1 MKLVCIIEYPGLT
14 YHKTYDQ
21 VASCRIWNSEEEGT
35 DDKDYLGKSFIYII
49 DNNNVQKRYLREFFI
64 PLEEFRE
71 KKLKE
76 LGI

>member
-21 VASCRIWNSEEEGT
+21 FDSEEGT

-64 PLEEFRE
+64 ALEEFRE
-71 KKLKE
+71 KKLLE
-76 LGI
+76 LGL

>member
-21 VASCRIWNSEEEGT
+21 VEEEGT

-64 PLEEFRE
+64 ALEEFRE

>member
-21 VASCRIWNSEEEGT
+21 VDSEEEGT
-35 DDKDYLGKSFIYII
+35 DNKDYLGKSFIYIT

-64 PLEEFRE
+64 ALEEFRE
-71 KKLKE
+71 KKLKK
-76 LGI
+76 LGL

>member
-21 VASCRIWNSEEEGT
+21 VDSEEEGT

>member
-21 VASCRIWNSEEEGT
+21 VEEGT
-35 DDKDYLGKSFIYII
+35 DNKDYFGKSFIHII

-64 PLEEFRE
+64 ALEEFRE

-76 LGI
+76 LGL

>member
-21 VASCRIWNSEEEGT
+21 VDSEEEGT
-35 DDKDYLGKSFIYII
+35 DDKDYLGKNFIYII

-64 PLEEFRE
+64 ALEEFRE
-71 KKLKE
+71 KKLLE
-76 LGI
+76 LGL

>member
-21 VASCRIWNSEEEGT
+21 VDSEEEGT
-35 DDKDYLGKSFIYII
+35 DNKDYLGKNFIYII

-71 KKLKE
+71 KKLLE
-76 LGI
+76 LGL

>member
-1 MKLVCIIEYPGLT
+1 MKLVCLIEYPGLT

-21 VASCRIWNSEEEGT
+21 VDSEEEGT
-35 DDKDYLGKSFIYII
+35 DNKDYLGKSFIYII

-64 PLEEFRE
+64 ALEEFRE

>member
-21 VASCRIWNSEEEGT
+21 VDSEEEVT
-35 DDKDYLGKSFIYII
+35 DNKDYFGKSFIHII

-71 KKLKE
+71 KKLLE

>member
-21 VASCRIWNSEEEGT
+21 VEEEGT

-64 PLEEFRE
+64 PLEESRE

>member
-21 VASCRIWNSEEEGT
+21 VEEEGT

-49 DNNNVQKRYLREFFI
+49 DHTTNL
-64 PLEEFRE
+64 P
-71 KKLKE
+71 KLKDYK
-76 LGI
+76 

>member
-21 VASCRIWNSEEEGT
+21 VDSEEEGN
-35 DDKDYLGKSFIYII
+35 DEKDYFGKNFFGKNFIYII

-71 KKLKE
+71 KKLLE
-76 LGI
+76 LGL

>member
-21 VASCRIWNSEEEGT
+21 VDSEEEGT
-35 DDKDYLGKSFIYII
+35 DNKDYLGKSFIYII

-64 PLEEFRE
+64 ALEEFRE
-71 KKLKE
+71 KKLKK
-76 LGI
+76 LGL

>member
-21 VASCRIWNSEEEGT
+21 VDSEEEGT
-35 DDKDYLGKSFIYII
+35 DNKDYLGKSFIYII

-64 PLEEFRE
+64 ALEEFRE
-71 KKLKE
+71 KKLLE
-76 LGI
+76 LGL

>member
-21 VASCRIWNSEEEGT
+21 VEEEGT
-35 DDKDYLGKSFIYII
+35 DNKDYLGKSFIYII

>member
-21 VASCRIWNSEEEGT
+21 VDSEEEGT
-35 DDKDYLGKSFIYII
+35 DNKDYLGKSFIYII

-64 PLEEFRE
+64 ALEEFRE

-76 LGI
+76 IGL

>member
-21 VASCRIWNSEEEGT
+21 VDSEEEGT
-35 DDKDYLGKSFIYII
+35 DNKDYLGKNFIYII

-76 LGI
+76 LGL

>member
-21 VASCRIWNSEEEGT
+21 VDSEEEGT
-35 DDKDYLGKSFIYII
+35 EDFGKRFFGKNFIYII
-49 DNNNVQKRYLREFFI
+49 DNNSVQKRYTRDFFI

-71 KKLKE
+71 KKLLE
-76 LGI
+76 LGL

>member
-21 VASCRIWNSEEEGT
+21 VDSEEEGT
-35 DDKDYLGKSFIYII
+35 EDFGKRFLGKNFIYII
-49 DNNNVQKRYLREFFI
+49 DNNSVQKRYLREFFI

-76 LGI
+76 LGL

>member
-21 VASCRIWNSEEEGT
+21 VEEEGT
-35 DDKDYLGKSFIYII
+35 DNKDYFGKSFIHII

-64 PLEEFRE
+64 ALEEFRE

-76 LGI
+76 LGL

>member
-21 VASCRIWNSEEEGT
+21 VDSEEEGT
-35 DDKDYLGKSFIYII
+35 DDKDYLGKNFIYII

-64 PLEEFRE
+64 ALEEFRE

-76 LGI
+76 LGL

>member
-21 VASCRIWNSEEEGT
+21 VDSEEEGT
-35 DDKDYLGKSFIYII
+35 DDYFGKIFFGKGFIYII
-49 DNNNVQKRYLREFFI
+49 DNNSVQKRYLREFFI

-71 KKLKE
+71 KKLLE
-76 LGI
+76 LGL

>member
-21 VASCRIWNSEEEGT
+21 VEEEGT

>member
-21 VASCRIWNSEEEGT
+21 VDSEEEGT
-35 DDKDYLGKSFIYII
+35 DNKDYLGKSFIYIT

-64 PLEEFRE
+64 ALEEFRE

-76 LGI
+76 LGL

>member
-21 VASCRIWNSEEEGT
+21 VDSEEEGT
-35 DDKDYLGKSFIYII
+35 EDYFGKSFFGKSFIYII

-71 KKLKE
+71 KKLLE
-76 LGI
+76 LGL

>member
-21 VASCRIWNSEEEGT
+21 VDSEEEGT
-35 DDKDYLGKSFIYII
+35 DNKDYLGKSFIYII

-64 PLEEFRE
+64 ALEEFRE

>member
-21 VASCRIWNSEEEGT
+21 VDSEEEGT
-35 DDKDYLGKSFIYII
+35 DDKDYFGKSFIYII

-71 KKLKE
+71 KKLLE
-76 LGI
+76 LGL